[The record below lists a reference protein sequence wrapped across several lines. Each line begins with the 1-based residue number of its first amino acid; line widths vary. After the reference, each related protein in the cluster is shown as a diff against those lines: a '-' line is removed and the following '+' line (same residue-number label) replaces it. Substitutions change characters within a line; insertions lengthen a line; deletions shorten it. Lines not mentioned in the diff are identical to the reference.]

1 MNPHPSDRHAH
12 AVSAES
18 QGDVRAD
25 HAQRRR
31 RARRT
36 ALLHGLIAFGFFVA
50 VIVQG
55 IGAAH

>member
-1 MNPHPSDRHAH
+1 VD
-12 AVSAES
+12 AVGLPAPGAASVPVA
-18 QGDVRAD
+18 DVRAD

-50 VIVQG
+50 VIVEG